1 MILQIQIVLKVATS
15 KPVFI
20 NPLFVKIMCL
30 MVGILTI
37 VNPFFFCNTFQF
49 QCFLDNFGFLV
60 NFSKRNSKIFIFINI
75 IFVAFMD
82 NYFIT
87 P

>member
-1 MILQIQIVLKVATS
+1 MVLKIATS

-20 NPLFVKIMCL
+20 NPLFVKFTCL
-30 MVGILTI
+30 FVDILTI
-37 VNPFFFCNTFQF
+37 VNPFLFCNTFQF

-75 IFVAFMD
+75 IIVAFTL
-82 NYFIT
+82 NYSIT